1 MNLII
6 FLILNK
12 NRGINVEKIELPM
25 TGKIILITGANA
37 GLGKETAIQLAKKG
51 ATIIMACRNEKR
63 ALESLKEIK
72 EKSGSEKIELYIVD
86 LADQDSIRSMVS
98 DFKKSHDKLH
108 VLINNAGV
116 MLDDRII
123 TKKAYEMTF
132 AINHLGHFLLT
143 NLLLDIIMNSSPSRI
158 INVSSIAHKFASLDL
173 DNINLNEGFS
183 GLRAYSNSKLM
194 NLLFTYELAR
204 RLEGTY
210 VTVNALH
217 PGKTKTKLTKPDGNW
232 LKKIFFAFLR
242 IFFID
247 VEKGAKTSI
256 YLASSPEVK
265 NITGTYFVKS
275 KPARPSKK
283 SRDKTLQKR
292 LWGLSEDLTSY
303 PLKEELEYLEEK
315 FYKKIKSECFS

>member
-1 MNLII
+1 M
-6 FLILNK
+6 
-12 NRGINVEKIELPM
+12 EKIKLSM
-25 TGKIILITGANA
+25 TGKIVLITGANA

-98 DFKKSHDKLH
+98 DFKKNHNKLH

-116 MLDDRII
+116 MPDERIT
-123 TKKAYEMTF
+123 TKEGYEMTF

-158 INVSSIAHKFASLDL
+158 INVSSVAHKFANLDL
-173 DNINLNEGFS
+173 DNINLNQGFS

-194 NLLFTYELAR
+194 NLLFTYELAS
-204 RLEGTY
+204 RLQGTG

-217 PGKTKTKLTKPDGNW
+217 PGNVKTNLTNPDGIW
-232 LKKIFFAFLR
+232 LKKVFFAFLR
-242 IFFID
+242 IFFIGIK
-247 VEKGAKTSI
+247 KGAKTSI
-256 YLASSPEVK
+256 YLASSPQVENV
-265 NITGTYFVKS
+265 TGTYFIKS
-275 KPARPSKK
+275 KPARSSKK
-283 SRDKTLQKR
+283 SRDKALQNKI
-292 LWGLSEDLTSY
+292 WDLSEELTSY
-303 PLKEELEYLEEK
+303 PLKEKIEYLEEK
-315 FYKKIKSECFS
+315 FYKKLKMNVSPK